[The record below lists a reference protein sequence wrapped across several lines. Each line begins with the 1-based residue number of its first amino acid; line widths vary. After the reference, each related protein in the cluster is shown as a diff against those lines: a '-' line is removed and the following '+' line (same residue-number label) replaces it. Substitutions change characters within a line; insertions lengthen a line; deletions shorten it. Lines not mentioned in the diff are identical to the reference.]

1 MNQEVSMSPE
11 ATTTKPAARPKYKEL
26 YETQVSI
33 NKMDRAYYEGLVR
46 TLREVIEGLSQPLHK
61 RVWLTIKEIFTCA

>member
-1 MNQEVSMSPE
+1 MSPE
-11 ATTTKPAARPKYKEL
+11 AKTTKPAARPKYKAL

-33 NKMDRAYYEGLVR
+33 NKVNQAYHEELVKN
-46 TLREVIEGLSQPLHK
+46 LNAVIDELSQPLHK